1 MTNRKIKGNK
11 VYDNLRAREYWD
23 ASERNVCACWL
34 GLLNLGVSKNKILEI
49 EADFHN
55 DTVETFRK
63 DAVDGVID
71 VFVKRF
77 MDSVHL
83 IDADISKALNKYIS
97 RLDKAFPTAE
107 SYAKAYDCL
116 KVDFIMLLYEIN
128 VTLGYGEKRLK
139 RLIDFIADYNGD
151 AKADVANIFNI
162 HYPDPD
168 TLPDVTSLFAGNRDR
183 RRQEKREKEQAA
195 SVISRCTI

>member
-23 ASERNVCACWL
+23 ASERNVCTCWL

-49 EADFHN
+49 EEDFHN

-71 VFVKRF
+71 VFIQRF
-77 MDSVHL
+77 MDSVRL
-83 IDADISKALNKYIS
+83 NDADISKALNKHIA

-107 SYAKAYDCL
+107 SYAKAY
-116 KVDFIMLLYEIN
+116 
-128 VTLGYGEKRLK
+128 R
-139 RLIDFIADYNGD
+139 
-151 AKADVANIFNI
+151 
-162 HYPDPD
+162 
-168 TLPDVTSLFAGNRDR
+168 S
-183 RRQEKREKEQAA
+183 
-195 SVISRCTI
+195 